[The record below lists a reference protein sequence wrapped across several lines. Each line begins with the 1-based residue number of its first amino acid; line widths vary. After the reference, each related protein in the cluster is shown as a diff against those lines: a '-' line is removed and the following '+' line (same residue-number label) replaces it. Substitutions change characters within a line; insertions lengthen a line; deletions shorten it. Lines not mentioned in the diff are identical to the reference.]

1 MFKNLPFRNNFWVI
15 TLVGTVLVILVVV
28 LGIGFF
34 KAISQTQIDSRKD
47 FLTQQTALAAR
58 GLEAEVERFT
68 SESNSLLKYLIES
81 NPESGDLRGE
91 LTSYTR
97 RIFNSFPKMIEK
109 VWVGL
114 GDSTVT
120 FSLTPRNDFLR
131 QKSDQGIP
139 ELDQESHFISLQN
152 GPLRVLYQLD
162 LPGFSQEY
170 VSHFYLDQGGEKFLL
185 SNGALVPLNRIST
198 ANPMKI
204 ADRYLIPIKEEVA
217 MGLKGLHEISWEN
230 ELGEE
235 ESGILVQYPFNF
247 SPSQEP
253 TALVFVVPT
262 QGLATGVFS
271 TFLYLFLVF
280 GLLLIG
286 TAVFFTISLKNN
298 LDSEKIQ
305 KENLEEISSLFEQQN
320 LLMGELRGF
329 VFFHNYKGEMTR
341 VSDEVEEVIG
351 HSKEEFIQA
360 FRKDSSQPDVVKMK
374 SFVIETIQEQKEY
387 LDYEYDFVKPSGQK
401 IRLKVFSK
409 LIYGESG
416 KFEGGLGLCTD
427 ITKQYHDREEL
438 IQSENRL
445 RTLIQNIPDTIF
457 IYNNEGVVLDF
468 HVQDKEIL
476 LKAASATLG
485 KRLEQFVPH
494 GQANEVVKAFKSA
507 RETGAIQGVNV
518 FWINPSGNE
527 NHYEMRFFPLDENQM
542 VSISKDITGQKIWEK
557 GLVEAKNAAERA
569 NKSKSEFLANMSHE
583 IRTPMN
589 GLLGIIDLLESTKL
603 DKIQKQY
610 VEIIKNSGNSLLSII
625 RDILDYSKI
634 ESGELEINSSIF
646 DPVKELT
653 AQGEIL
659 SGLAKK
665 KKINLKIQHQLESQ
679 IFLEGDKDK
688 INQVLLNLISNSLKF
703 TPEKGTVEVKMDLDQ
718 LDSNLSFLSF
728 SIKDTGI
735 GISPENIQNLTKPFY
750 QVDSSNSRNF
760 QGTGL
765 GLAIAKKFI
774 EVLGGE
780 LRIESELGK
789 GSEFCFTVL
798 VKRADGMEEIQEHMP
813 LSWKDVKEMGA
824 EFPLKILLAEDNE
837 LNRQLMT
844 LMFEQLGF
852 QFEVAVNGLEA
863 LEKVKEVEF
872 DVVLMDVQMP
882 VLNGLETTRKI
893 RAMGN
898 RDELIIIGLSANV
911 FEEDQN
917 SALKAGMNDYLTKP
931 IRLAALADKLEY
943 YFRKTR
949 ERKA

>member
-1 MFKNLPFRNNFWVI
+1 MFKNLFFRNNFWRI
-15 TLVGTVLVILVVV
+15 TLVGTVLVILVVI

-34 KAISQTQIDSRKD
+34 NAISQTQIDSRKD

-58 GLEAEVERFT
+58 GLEGEVERFT
-68 SESNSLLKYLIES
+68 IESNSLLKYLVDSKQDGE
-81 NPESGDLRGE
+81 DLNGE
-91 LTSYTR
+91 LTSFTR
-97 RIFNSFPKMIEK
+97 RIFNAFPKMIDK

-114 GDSTVT
+114 GDSTIV
-120 FSLTPRNDFLR
+120 FSLTERNDFIR
-131 QKSDQGIP
+131 QKADQGIP
-139 ELDQESHFISLQN
+139 DMDPNFNFISLQT
-152 GPLRVLYQLD
+152 GSFKILYRLD
-162 LPGFSQEY
+162 LAEFCREY
-170 VSHFYLDQGGEKFLL
+170 VSNFYLDQGGEKFLL
-185 SNGALVPLNRIST
+185 AKGGLISLSRSSSG
-198 ANPMKI
+198 NSIKI
-204 ADRYLIPIKEEVA
+204 TEKQLLPVQEEVA

-230 ELGEE
+230 ELREE

-262 QGLATGVFS
+262 QSLASGVFS
-271 TFLYLFLVF
+271 TFLYLFLVI

-305 KENLEEISSLFEQQN
+305 KENLEEISTLFEQQN

-329 VFFHNYKGEMTR
+329 VFFHDSKGEMTR
-341 VSDEVEEVIG
+341 VSDEVEEVLG

-360 FRKDSSQPDVVKMK
+360 FKKESSHPDILKIK
-374 SFVIETIQEQKEY
+374 SLVIESLQDKKEY
-387 LDYEYDFVKPSGQK
+387 LDFEYDFVKPSGQK
-401 IRLKVFSK
+401 LRLKIFSK

-416 KFEGGLGLCTD
+416 VFEGGLGLCTD
-427 ITKQYHDREEL
+427 ITKQYHDREE
-438 IQSENRL
+438 IIHSENRL
-445 RTLIQNIPDTIF
+445 RTLIQNIPDNIF
-457 IYNNEGVVLDF
+457 IYDNEGRVLDF
-468 HVQDKEIL
+468 HVQDKEVL
-476 LKAASATLG
+476 LKAASSTLG
-485 KRLEQFVPH
+485 KKLEEFVPH
-494 GQANEVVKAFKSA
+494 GQAEDVVQAFRKS
-507 RETGAIQGVNV
+507 RETGSIQGVNV
-518 FWINPSGNE
+518 FWLNPLGTES
-527 NHYEMRFFPLDENQM
+527 HFEMRFFPLDESQM

-557 GLVEAKNAAERA
+557 GLIEARDAAERA

-634 ESGELEINSSIF
+634 ESGELEINARIF
-646 DPVKELT
+646 DPVKELK

-665 KKINLKIQHQLESQ
+665 KKINLIIHHQQDTQ

-703 TPEKGTVEVKMDLDQ
+703 TPEKGSVEVRMDLDE
-718 LDSNLSFLSF
+718 LDSHLLFLSY
-728 SIKDTGI
+728 SVKDTGI

-765 GLAIAKKFI
+765 GLAIAKKII
-774 EVLGGE
+774 ELMGGE

-789 GSEFCFTVL
+789 GSEFSFTVL
-798 VKRADGMEEIQEHMP
+798 VRRVEAQEETQEHVP

-852 QFEVAVNGLEA
+852 QFEIAVNGLEA
-863 LEKVKEVEF
+863 LEKVKENEF

-882 VLNGLETTRKI
+882 VMNGLETTRKI
-893 RAMGN
+893 RELGN

-949 ERKA
+949 DRKA